1 MKTKIQYPGGLAI
14 TIEHEEQ
21 FEPQVLEV
29 QEGNFSN
36 DLIKN
41 NELLNLKIVE
51 LEIENSDLRKELSKI
66 HVRPVTDMKLSKKKE
81 KPAPEKKE
89 KAAPKWAKKPCANC
103 GNLFQPTGPRSSVC
117 PDCKAAAAPS
127 EPGRNT
133 IAATGI

>member
-117 PDCKAAAAPS
+117 PDCKAAAEVFAAGNDFS
-127 EPGRNT
+127 ENPE
-133 IAATGI
+133 